1 MPPNRRVTSPRLAL
15 LRTFVATLL
24 VATTLFGVRAAVSHA
39 AISLPPNGV
48 TGLPSAAPNEPLDE
62 SIHVIRRSRYG
73 RLLGAGP
80 VSSSGRAPDF

>member
-24 VATTLFGVRAAVSHA
+24 VATMLFGVRAAVSDA
-39 AISLPPNGV
+39 AISLPPDGV
-48 TGLPSAAPNEPLDE
+48 TGLLSAAPNELPEE
-62 SIHVIRRSRYG
+62 SIHVIQRGRYG

-80 VSSSGRAPDF
+80 R